1 MINKITFW
9 INLFIVLL
17 IPFCC
22 ISCNVNKL
30 PSDFPVQEIPTE
42 NINTFLEI
50 YIPYGWNDFIIGS
63 PIAIEVINIGDEI
76 ISAPVGFNIQC
87 YSYSDSKW
95 NLIQKKKIERMDG
108 HLILR
113 PSNGNPLKTSAVV
126 IFPIIKNASD
136 PIQLRI
142 VITGN
147 IFRDGKPTDIRVG
160 AFIDVTLYSSTEY

>member
-1 MINKITFW
+1 
-9 INLFIVLL
+9 
-17 IPFCC
+17 
-22 ISCNVNKL
+22 
-30 PSDFPVQEIPTE
+30 
-42 NINTFLEI
+42 
-50 YIPYGWNDFIIGS
+50 
-63 PIAIEVINIGDEI
+63 
-76 ISAPVGFNIQC
+76 
-87 YSYSDSKW
+87 
-95 NLIQKKKIERMDG
+95 MDG

-160 AFIDVTLYSSTEY
+160 AFIDVTLYP